1 MLFPILDIISL
12 RKKQEGKKMLV
23 YFILEP
29 ARLLGAYKP
38 GSRARMDSRTG
49 DLPMTWVLKT
59 GLIKKK
65 NTNFRFSQSIG
76 NCKTGPKL

>member
-29 ARLLGAYKP
+29 ARLLRAYKP

-49 DLPMTWVLKT
+49 MMAATANKQRKGTRRLNREAEP
-59 GLIKKK
+59 
-65 NTNFRFSQSIG
+65 R
-76 NCKTGPKL
+76 